1 MSENKYGQL
10 LTPDIK
16 IHRKYFEELVKLYGI
31 QVTYLAPRKDKHWT
45 SYAEIKSNYQEPVK
59 IGCIFEEYPTPAT
72 TKKRGWVHELQDNSS
87 FIDVPYDTN
96 DIQIGAL
103 FYIPSPFEGSEDR
116 LFRCVHMRTS
126 MVYPAAVTCEI
137 VPEFDNTYTLDNNN
151 YNHSS
156 FNHLNKEEGYY

>member
-1 MSENKYGQL
+1 MSENKYGRL

-16 IHRKYFEELVKLYGI
+16 IHRKYFEELVRLYGI
-31 QVTYLAPRKDKHWT
+31 QVTYLAPRKDKSWT
-45 SYAEIKSNYQEPVK
+45 NYAEIKSNYQDPIK
-59 IGCIFEEYPTPAT
+59 LGCIFEEYPTPST
-72 TKKRGWVHELQDNSS
+72 TKKRGWVHELQKNSS
-87 FIDVPYDTN
+87 FIDVPYDTK

-137 VPEFDNTYTLDNNN
+137 VPEFENTYTLDDND
-151 YNHSS
+151 YKHSS